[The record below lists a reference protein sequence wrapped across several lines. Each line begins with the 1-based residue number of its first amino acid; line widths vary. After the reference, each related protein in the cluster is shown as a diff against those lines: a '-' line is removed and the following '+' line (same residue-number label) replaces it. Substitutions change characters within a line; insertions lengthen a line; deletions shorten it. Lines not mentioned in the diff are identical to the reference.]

1 MPNQPEHISNGM
13 NRFLASMFKHWE
25 ATNAPAWQNETI
37 RQDIGQ
43 WFKEHPDLDK
53 AFEE

>member
-1 MPNQPEHISNGM
+1 MAKQPEQISNGM

-25 ATNAPAWQNETI
+25 AINAPAWQNQEI
-37 RQDIGQ
+37 REDIKR
-43 WFKEHPDLDK
+43 WFAEHPDLDK